1 MYAKLGENGC
11 KKAKLEV
18 YAIDFYMLGQSRSVA
33 RKEANPIGSSV
44 RSRRND
50 VKNTVG
56 GIRMNAD
63 INTITNLGDWWDIE
77 DIKRDLYNHVTLR
90 SINNEYKE
98 LLYEIILTFKH
109 NNSVTKYFFK
119 KKELCVPCVNQTCEC
134 SCLVNGRERRL
145 RIIDPSSHNNLEEF
159 DSGTIEEYA
168 YNDSE
173 GYIKFLK
180 QDTPA
185 EKFNTKLV
193 WVWCQNRVMMG
204 KFGDGAR
211 MIGVDNSLQLLTTPS
226 PIQKVIERQVQEG
239 NKT

>member
-1 MYAKLGENGC
+1 MNMD
-11 KKAKLEV
+11 
-18 YAIDFYMLGQSRSVA
+18 IF
-33 RKEANPIGSSV
+33 
-44 RSRRND
+44 
-50 VKNTVG
+50 TV
-56 GIRMNAD
+56 
-63 INTITNLGDWWDIE
+63 TNLGYWCDIE
-77 DIKRDLYNHVTLR
+77 DVKRDLYNHITLR

-98 LLYEIILTFKH
+98 LLYEIVLTFKN
-109 NNSVTKYFFK
+109 NNSVTKHFFK
-119 KKELCVPCVNQTCEC
+119 KKELCVPCVNQTCGC

-180 QDTPA
+180 QDTLV
-185 EKFNTKLV
+185 EKFDTKLV

-211 MIGVDNSLQLLTTPS
+211 MLEVGNSIQLLTTPS
-226 PIQKVIERQVQEG
+226 PIRKVIEMQIQG
-239 NKT
+239 SNKT